1 MAGPGT
7 DPAAAPAGSV
17 PPLPPPLSPLW
28 RQREY
33 RLLWTGQVVSTL
45 GSHAA
50 GITVPLLILAM
61 TGSSAAVGVGSALGI
76 VPCLLLSLPMGAL
89 VDRWTRRQVMM

>member
-17 PPLPPPLSPLW
+17 PPLPPPRPPLW

-33 RLLWTGQVVSTL
+33 WLLWTGRAVSTQ

-61 TGSSAAVGVGSALGI
+61 TGSSAAVGVDSALGI
-76 VPCLLLSLPMGAL
+76 VPCLLLSLPVGAL